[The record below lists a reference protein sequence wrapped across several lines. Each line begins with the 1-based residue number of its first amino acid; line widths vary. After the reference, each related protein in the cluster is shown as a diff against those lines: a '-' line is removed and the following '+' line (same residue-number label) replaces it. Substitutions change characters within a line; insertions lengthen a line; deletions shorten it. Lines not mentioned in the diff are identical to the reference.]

1 MKFTVIALL
10 FNFIISCWPKV
21 DILVNLVNFDHRPGG
36 QNGPNFG
43 KTKFPN
49 QKLFEQGTCPTG
61 EKLAGLGLLVATR
74 LWTPNELNLG
84 TAPFL

>member
-1 MKFTVIALL
+1 MKFIVIALL

-49 QKLFEQGTCPTG
+49 
-61 EKLAGLGLLVATR
+61 
-74 LWTPNELNLG
+74 
-84 TAPFL
+84 